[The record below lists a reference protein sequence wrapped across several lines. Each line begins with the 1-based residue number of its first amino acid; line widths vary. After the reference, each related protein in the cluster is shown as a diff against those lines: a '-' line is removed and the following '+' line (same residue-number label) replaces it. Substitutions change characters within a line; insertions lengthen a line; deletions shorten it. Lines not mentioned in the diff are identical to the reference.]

1 MDSNSGTLLH
11 AQKKH
16 NLSHLAVYQPNFI
29 MDIRLSANVEIP
41 IPLEAVENEFNHPMV
56 IKRKK
61 DRVAYEVAQ
70 GLLSVDLTQV
80 IQNDGGAN
88 KLKHELELEVKDLE
102 RLLNS
107 PEAFQSFV
115 DSIRELCQL
124 IKF

>member
-1 MDSNSGTLLH
+1 
-11 AQKKH
+11 
-16 NLSHLAVYQPNFI
+16 

-41 IPLEAVENEFNHPMV
+41 ISLDTVEKEFNHPMV

-102 RLLNS
+102 SLLNS
-107 PEAFQSFV
+107 SESFQSFV